1 VARASGLR
9 HHRSVSRDELPAAAI
24 PRRWLRTAATRA
36 RDVALLTAHSLWRG
50 VVGVYNSDD
59 LTHAASIAYY
69 ALLSLF
75 PFLLLV
81 ISVIGSVTA
90 DERARNEALGFV
102 FRYFPTRL
110 EFVTR
115 QLSLFQDTRVGFGVF
130 GSIALVWASLGV
142 FSAISTAVNHAWR
155 VEKQRSYLKHKL
167 VSFLMLLATASVL
180 LLAVV
185 LISAAAVVRAQWFA
199 HVALNFPGL
208 FAFQGLGIRAG
219 ATVLLMI
226 AVGLIFYF
234 IPNAQVR
241 FRDVWVGAVVT
252 GLLWRG
258 AFEGFSWYI
267 RDVPRFTV
275 HGSIATVVAFLVWIY
290 IASVILLYGVEFTA
304 AYSRMRRRRPDTVPA
319 APSPRV

>member
-1 VARASGLR
+1 MPRAE
-9 HHRSVSRDELPAAAI
+9 VPAST
-24 PRRWLRTAATRA
+24 PRKWLRAAATRT
-36 RDVALLTAHSLWRG
+36 REVLTLSAHSLWRG

-81 ISVIGSVTA
+81 ISVVGSVTA
-90 DERARNEALGFV
+90 DEHARNEALGFV
-102 FRYFPTRL
+102 LRYFPTRL

-115 QLSLFQDTRVGFGVF
+115 QLTLFQETRVGFGVF

-142 FSAISTAVNHAWR
+142 FSAISTAVNHAWG

-167 VSFLMLLATASVL
+167 VSFLMLLATASIL
-180 LLAVV
+180 LIAVV

-199 HVALNFPGL
+199 HVTLRFPSL
-208 FAFQGLGIRAG
+208 LAFQGFGFRFG
-219 ATVLLMI
+219 AMLLLI
-226 AVGLIFYF
+226 VAVGLIFYF

-258 AFEGFSWYI
+258 AFEAFSWYM

-275 HGSIATVVAFLVWIY
+275 HGSIATIVAFLVWIY

-304 AYSRMRRRRPDTVPA
+304 AYSRMRLRRPDPVPA
-319 APSPRV
+319 APSPRL